1 MRDRIIVSKGRGGN
15 VIAIIFWCVGKT
27 DRVEWVEVEV
37 FLGRDEGRVG
47 PEEAGRDE
55 ERFVPFFSHE
65 FDRFSGDHSVGLF
78 FVSTIGGEPAEG
90 TADLAVRFGIE
101 DKVFVG
107 FVAADGID
115 DTLPRRLV
123 IEAIGADAGG
133 DVVVVDFTHTGHV
146 IAILNKMLG
155 EGDGIGNGS
164 AKMLVEVVDFDL
176 VGPEPGHD
184 GGPAGVAERELI
196 VGPVKSDAL
205 SGEAVDVWCFD
216 HEISVTTQRR
226 SEIIDGDEE
235 DIGLFGC
242 GSESA
247 GKKEEAS
254 EHVDV
259 DFYES

>member
-1 MRDRIIVSKGRGGN
+1 MESFAAGECVEVVIRYWIIVSEGRGGN

-27 DRVEWVEVEV
+27 DRVERVKVEV

-65 FDRFSGDHSVGLF
+65 FDRFGGDHAVGLF
-78 FVSTIGGEPAEG
+78 FVSTIGGEPAKG

-101 DKVFVG
+101 DEVFVG

-123 IEAIGADAGG
+123 IEAVGADAGG

-184 GGPAGVAERELI
+184 GGPAGVAER
-196 VGPVKSDAL
+196 
-205 SGEAVDVWCFD
+205 
-216 HEISVTTQRR
+216 
-226 SEIIDGDEE
+226 
-235 DIGLFGC
+235 
-242 GSESA
+242 
-247 GKKEEAS
+247 
-254 EHVDV
+254 
-259 DFYES
+259 